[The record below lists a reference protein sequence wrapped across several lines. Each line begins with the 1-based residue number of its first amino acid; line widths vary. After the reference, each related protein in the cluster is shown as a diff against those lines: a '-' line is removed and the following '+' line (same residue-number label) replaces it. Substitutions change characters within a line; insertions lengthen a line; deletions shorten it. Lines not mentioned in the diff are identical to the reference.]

1 MGEHDLA
8 NEEECSEDGHI
19 CNHPQDIN
27 IEKVVFHQNYS
38 QPKPFQNDIAVIK
51 LEREVEIDDTVSLVC
66 LPYRDQQELY
76 TGDGELGIS
85 TAVAGWGATT
95 GTGRNP
101 ATVLQFLRVNV
112 TDSESCRS
120 GSWGRGEKN
129 VLTVLKF
136 LLLSSVL
143 TAHTQL
149 LL

>member
-95 GTGRNP
+95 ITGRIP
-101 ATVLQFLRVNV
+101 ATVLQFLTVNV
-112 TDSESCRS
+112 TDSGQCKEIYAER
-120 GSWGRGEKN
+120 GGVLGEKQICAGGQKGK
-129 VLTVLKF
+129 VRLDT
-136 LLLSSVL
+136 
-143 TAHTQL
+143 
-149 LL
+149 